1 MNLDIIS
8 LDRSFTVVPKNS
20 LGNEDEASTSMGIS
34 SGSIKW
40 SQLEDE
46 YRVVILAAAGAGKTV
61 EMRSRA
67 EIIKQS
73 GRLAF
78 FIRIE
83 DLNESDFAWGLE
95 VGSPEEFEGWLAST
109 NEAWFFLDSVDE
121 ARLVAPNAFEK
132 AVKRFAYK
140 ISKSRHR
147 AHIYISG
154 RPYAWSFASD
164 YEMVERYLPFST
176 QNAANSFR
184 KENSLNIYSLNSLN
198 LDDIRFYAAQRQ
210 VDNTTEFVD
219 GIERANLQAM
229 ASRPFDLD

>member
-1 MNLDIIS
+1 MKLDIIS
-8 LDRSFTVVPKNS
+8 LDRSFTAVHQDS
-20 LGNEDEASTSMGIS
+20 FGDEDEVSTSMGAS

-46 YRVVILAAAGAGKTV
+46 YRVVILASAGAGKTV

-73 GRLAF
+73 GKLAF

-83 DLNESDFAWGLE
+83 DLNEPDFAWGLE
-95 VGSPEEFEGWLAST
+95 VGSPEEFEAWLVST
-109 NEAWFFLDSVDE
+109 EEAWFFLDSVDE

-132 AVKRFAYK
+132 AVKRFAFK

-154 RPYAWSFASD
+154 RPYA
-164 YEMVERYLPFST
+164 
-176 QNAANSFR
+176 
-184 KENSLNIYSLNSLN
+184 
-198 LDDIRFYAAQRQ
+198 
-210 VDNTTEFVD
+210 
-219 GIERANLQAM
+219 
-229 ASRPFDLD
+229 

>member
-121 ARLVAPNAFEK
+121 ARLVAPNAFE
-132 AVKRFAYK
+132 
-140 ISKSRHR
+140 
-147 AHIYISG
+147 
-154 RPYAWSFASD
+154 
-164 YEMVERYLPFST
+164 
-176 QNAANSFR
+176 
-184 KENSLNIYSLNSLN
+184 
-198 LDDIRFYAAQRQ
+198 
-210 VDNTTEFVD
+210 
-219 GIERANLQAM
+219 
-229 ASRPFDLD
+229 